1 MKIVINNDFGG
12 FDITEQEAKM
22 LGVDRYKAL
31 IDADNF
37 RTNPDLV
44 GLVKS
49 GKVHNQDLVV
59 VDIPEEA
66 TDWMIVEYDGY
77 EVVHYVM
84 DGKIFVKNGGCK

>member
-1 MKIVINNDFGG
+1 MKIVINGDFGG

-22 LGVDRYKAL
+22 FGVKLYDVLVGNY
-31 IDADNF
+31 NF
-37 RTNPDLV
+37 RTNPDFVRLV
-44 GLVKS
+44 ES
-49 GKVHNQDLVV
+49 GKAHNQDLVV

-84 DGKIFVKNGGCK
+84 DGKIFVKNGGGK